1 MQKRKSKLALN
12 LNKPA
17 YIGICVLKL
26 SKTLMYKFHCNYIK
40 KKYDNKSD
48 LLFTNTDSL
57 ICGIKTEDIY
67 EDFNSDK

>member
-17 YIGICVLKL
+17 YIGIRVLKL

-40 KKYDNKSD
+40 NKYDNKSD